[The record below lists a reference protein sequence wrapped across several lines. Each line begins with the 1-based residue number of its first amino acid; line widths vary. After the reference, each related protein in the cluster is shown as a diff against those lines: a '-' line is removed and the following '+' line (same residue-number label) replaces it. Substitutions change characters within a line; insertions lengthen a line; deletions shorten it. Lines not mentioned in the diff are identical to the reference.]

1 MAGAQAA
8 PSPSAHPPTGAG
20 GETGVPW
27 QRIFLLVAAVASV
40 AALLGAAALGAGP
53 LFLVRPPIT
62 RRAAGF
68 FELPTT
74 SCVMAVAQGNWTD
87 SFQHVPCSEA
97 TAAEWGTCAD
107 APQRHWRFSPEARRC
122 GAARRTAAEARAALA
137 GQRLVFAGDSVAR
150 HLYGATLRLLGEPGQ
165 GIVVGHADFQH
176 ELEGGIVLQFFW
188 APFPSNLTALLESG
202 RLEGGA
208 AAAAASRGAAEGDAD
223 EQQEAAEQLEGDQQE
238 GEQQDGEQREQQQE
252 QQRED
257 EEQAQD
263 VDALKPVEED
273 SSTQGEEGD
282 EEEEEEGARRRLRRA
297 AARRG
302 GKRRRLAEGALD
314 TAAAGA
320 TAPKAASQQP
330 ALVLLSSMLWHLLH
344 VTDPADFQARLAAL
358 RDAAAGYAARQQQ
371 ERRGK
376 RGSAGGPRMVVT
388 SGTEMFPN
396 RMKTAQKQSNMTP
409 ANLDAYNKAVVEAG
423 MPAENSPLSVLD
435 LFPLTRA
442 CGEECSPDGVHSA
455 PEVYDVALQ
464 LLLNL
469 LDVPPGG
476 GGEKRA
482 RLRRALR

>member
-1 MAGAQAA
+1 MNE
-8 PSPSAHPPTGAG
+8 G
-20 GETGVPW
+20 GTD
-27 QRIFLLVAAVASV
+27 
-40 AALLGAAALGAGP
+40 GAAAVQLLSGAHSARVHDP
-53 LFLVRPPIT
+53 HPASSPP
-62 RRAAGF
+62 
-68 FELPTT
+68 
-74 SCVMAVAQGNWTD
+74 
-87 SFQHVPCSEA
+87 
-97 TAAEWGTCAD
+97 
-107 APQRHWRFSPEARRC
+107 RC
-122 GAARRTAAEARAALA
+122 L
-137 GQRLVFAGDSVAR
+137 Q
-150 HLYGATLRLLGEPGQ
+150 
-165 GIVVGHADFQH
+165 
-176 ELEGGIVLQFFW
+176 GGIVLQFFW

-314 TAAAGA
+314 AAAAGA

-409 ANLDAYNKAVVEAG
+409 ANLDAYNKAVVEVRGGRRGCEEARRDSQEEAACWTHARSHACLRCLA
-423 MPAENSPLSVLD
+423 PSSHRHASPLVW
-435 LFPLTRA
+435 PRRA
-442 CGEECSPDGVHSA
+442 A
-455 PEVYDVALQ
+455 
-464 LLLNL
+464 
-469 LDVPPGG
+469 GG
-476 GGEKRA
+476 HAGGEQPPLCAGPVSVDA
-482 RLRRALR
+482 RVRRGVQPRWRALCSW